1 MRKFTRLTS
10 AIAIASLASTGVA
23 LSSTS
28 QVQAAGTKTLVI
40 ASDLPLDPSD
50 LDSSN
55 STNNAIA
62 LYLKQ
67 INYTAGKFK
76 VALKLYNNAT
86 DTSSGWDPVQCALN
100 AQSHVANKSEV
111 AVMGP
116 FNSGCAKLEVPIL
129 NQAPKGAT
137 LIVSNA
143 NTSPGLTKP
152 SHEGEPDIY
161 YPTGVRNYARVSTT
175 DDQQGAADAEFLK
188 SKGVKSVYVLNDG
201 QTYGQ
206 GVAQSFTAKAKAI
219 GLKVLSTGSVG
230 ESWDPNQA
238 DYTDIFKKIA
248 PLAPEAIFAA
258 GSYINNGATLIKNKV
273 AILGDNTKVKFM
285 APDSFTGYSAFVNS
299 PDAQGAYLSI
309 AGISNNLLTKNQ
321 PNGVASKFLASYVK
335 AYGNPPVGAY
345 SLYGVAAVQVILA
358 AIAKSDGTRA
368 SITKAVFTGVGITIP
383 ASQSILGKAIHISTG
398 QAPGGVAAGDSTAI
412 DITIEQVINSQETT
426 LQAWTVQ

>member
-129 NQAPKGAT
+129 NQAPKGAM

-358 AIAKSDGTRA
+358 AIAKSDGARA

>member
-40 ASDLPLDPSD
+40 ATDLPLDPSD

-86 DTSSGWDPVQCALN
+86 DTSNGWDPVQCALN
-100 AQSHVANKSEV
+100 VQSHVANKSEV

-129 NQAPKGAT
+129 NQAPKGAM

>member
-1 MRKFTRLTS
+1 MRRFTRVTS
-10 AIAIASLASTGVA
+10 IFAIASLSTAGVA
-23 LSSTS
+23 LSSVP
-28 QVQAAGTKTLVI
+28 QVQAASTKTLVI
-40 ASDLPLDPSD
+40 ATDLPMDPSD
-50 LDSSN
+50 LDSSI

-76 VALKLYNNAT
+76 VALKQYNDAT
-86 DTSSGWDPVQCALN
+86 ADSSGWDPVQCALN
-100 AQSHVANKSEV
+100 AQAHVANKSEV

-129 NQAPKGAT
+129 NQAPKGPM

-143 NTSPGLTKP
+143 NTAPGLTKAA
-152 SHEGEPDIY
+152 HEGEPDIY
-161 YPTGVRNYARVSTT
+161 YPTGQRNYARVSTT

-219 GLKVLSTGSVG
+219 GLKVLSPGLVG
-230 ESWDPNQA
+230 DSWDPNQS
-238 DYTDIFKKIA
+238 DYTDLFQKIA
-248 PLAPEAIFAA
+248 PLAPDAIFAA

-273 AILGDNTKVKFM
+273 AVLGDKTKVKFM
-285 APDSFTGYSAFVNS
+285 APDSFTGFSAFVNA
-299 PDAQGAYLSI
+299 PEAQGAYLSI
-309 AGISNNLLTKNQ
+309 AGISNSLLTKNQ
-321 PNGVASKFLASYVK
+321 PNGVAAKFLASYVK

-345 SLYGVAAVQVILA
+345 SLYGVSSVQVILA
-358 AIAKSDGTRA
+358 AIAKSDGTRS
-368 SITKAVFTGVGITIP
+368 SITKAVFSGAGITIP

-398 QAPGGVAAGDSTAI
+398 SGSGGVAAGDSTAI
-412 DITIEQVINSQETT
+412 DITIEQVVNNQEVT

>member
-10 AIAIASLASTGVA
+10 VIAATSLAVTGVA
-23 LSSTS
+23 LISST

-40 ASDLPLDPSD
+40 ATDLPLDPSD

-86 DTSSGWDPVQCALN
+86 DTSNGWDPVQCALN
-100 AQSHVANKSEV
+100 VQSHVANKSEV

-129 NQAPKGAT
+129 NQAPKGAM

>member
-10 AIAIASLASTGVA
+10 VIAATSLAVTGVA
-23 LSSTS
+23 LISST

-40 ASDLPLDPSD
+40 ATDLPLDPSD

-86 DTSSGWDPVQCALN
+86 DTSNGWDPVQCALN
-100 AQSHVANKSEV
+100 AQAHVANKAEV

-129 NQAPKGAT
+129 NQAPKGAM

-206 GVAQSFTAKAKAI
+206 GVAQSFTSKAKAI
-219 GLKVLSTGSVG
+219 GLKVLSPGAVG

-238 DYTDIFKKIA
+238 DYTEIFQKIA
-248 PLAPEAIFAA
+248 PLAPEAIFC
-258 GSYINNGATLIKNKV
+258 S
-273 AILGDNTKVKFM
+273 
-285 APDSFTGYSAFVNS
+285 
-299 PDAQGAYLSI
+299 
-309 AGISNNLLTKNQ
+309 
-321 PNGVASKFLASYVK
+321 
-335 AYGNPPVGAY
+335 
-345 SLYGVAAVQVILA
+345 
-358 AIAKSDGTRA
+358 R
-368 SITKAVFTGVGITIP
+368 
-383 ASQSILGKAIHISTG
+383 
-398 QAPGGVAAGDSTAI
+398 
-412 DITIEQVINSQETT
+412 
-426 LQAWTVQ
+426 

>member
-143 NTSPGLTKP
+143 NTTPGLTKP